1 MKAIRVHKYGGP
13 EVLKIEEFP
22 MPQPSPD
29 QVLVRIHAVGVNPYE
44 TYIRSGMYASA
55 PGVNSQPPYT
65 PGRDAA
71 GVIEE
76 VGSNVTSVKTGD
88 RVYIS
93 FTSTGAYAE
102 YCLCGANDVH
112 PLPDN
117 TSFAQGSAL
126 ATPYVTAY
134 RALFQLAQAVPG
146 QNLLV
151 HGGSGGVGIAATQMG
166 RAAGLTVFATAGTPK
181 GRKLVL
187 ANGAHH
193 VLNHHET
200 GYLEKALELTGNK
213 GFDVIIEMAAKIN
226 LAKDLTALAKRG
238 RVIVVGSR
246 GPIEINPR
254 DLMQRDG
261 QILAMLLFNASPAER
276 MSAHAAIIAGL
287 ENGTLRPVIGR
298 IFPLE
303 KAAQAQDLVMQPG
316 AYGKIVL
323 EPKSEKKQKQTSRH
337 R

>member
-1 MKAIRVHKYGGP
+1 M
-13 EVLKIEEFP
+13 
-22 MPQPSPD
+22 
-29 QVLVRIHAVGVNPYE
+29 
-44 TYIRSGMYASA
+44 
-55 PGVNSQPPYT
+55 
-65 PGRDAA
+65 
-71 GVIEE
+71 
-76 VGSNVTSVKTGD
+76 
-88 RVYIS
+88 
-93 FTSTGAYAE
+93 
-102 YCLCGANDVH
+102 
-112 PLPDN
+112 
-117 TSFAQGSAL
+117 
-126 ATPYVTAY
+126 ATRYVTAF
-134 RALFQLAQAVPG
+134 RALFQLAKAIRQEK
-146 QNLLV
+146 LLV
-151 HGGSGGVGIAATQMG
+151 HGGSGGIGTAAVQMA
-166 RAAGLTVFATAGTPK
+166 RAAGLTVFATGGTAK
-181 GRKLVL
+181 GRKLIS

-193 VLNHHET
+193 VFDHHQS
-200 GYLEKALELTGNK
+200 GYLEKAVELTGNK

>member
-13 EVLKIEEFP
+13 EVLKVEELP
-22 MPQPSPD
+22 IPQPSPD
-29 QVLVRIHAVGVNPYE
+29 QVLVRIHAIGVNPYE

-55 PGVNSQPPYT
+55 PGVNSELPYT

-71 GVIEE
+71 GVIED
-76 VGSNVTSVKTGD
+76 VGANVSNVKTGD

-93 FTSTGAYAE
+93 YTITGAYAE

-112 PLPDN
+112 RLPDK

-134 RALFQLAQAVPG
+134 RALFQLAKVLPG
-146 QNLLV
+146 ESLLV
-151 HGGSGGVGIAATQMG
+151 HGGSGGVGTAATQMG
-166 RAAGLTVFATAGTPK
+166 RAAGLTVYATAGTPK

-193 VLNHHET
+193 VLDHHEQ
-200 GYLEKALELTGNK
+200 GYLEKALELTGAK

-276 MSAHAAIIAGL
+276 MGAHAAIIAGL
-287 ENGTLRPVIGR
+287 ESGTLRPVIGKTL
-298 IFPLE
+298 PLE
-303 KAAQAQDLVMQPG
+303 KAALAQDLVMQPG

-323 EPKSEKKQKQTSRH
+323 EPKGAKKRKQTSR

>member
-1 MKAIRVHKYGGP
+1 
-13 EVLKIEEFP
+13 VLKLEELP
-22 MPQPSPD
+22 IPQPSPD

-55 PGVNSQPPYT
+55 PGVNSTLPYT

-71 GVIEE
+71 GVVEE
-76 VGSNVTSVKTGD
+76 VGANVSTVKTGD

-93 FTSTGAYAE
+93 YTSTGTYAE
-102 YCLCGANDVH
+102 YCLCGADDVH
-112 PLPDN
+112 RLPEN
-117 TSFAQGSAL
+117 TSFAQGAAL

-134 RALFQLAQAVPG
+134 RALFQLAKAIPG
-146 QNLLV
+146 EKLLV
-151 HGGSGGVGIAATQMG
+151 HGGSGGVGTAAVQMA
-166 RAAGLTVFATAGTPK
+166 RAAGLTVFATGGTAK
-181 GRKLVL
+181 GRKLVS

-193 VLNHHET
+193 VLDHHQS
-200 GYLEKALELTGNK
+200 GYLEQAVGLTGNQ

-238 RVIVVGSR
+238 RVVVVGSR

-254 DLMQRDG
+254 DLMQRDS
-261 QILAMLLFNASPAER
+261 QILAMLLFNATPSER

-287 ENGTLRPVIGR
+287 ENGTLRPVVGKVL
-298 IFPLE
+298 PLH
-303 KAAQAQDLVMQPG
+303 KAALAHELVMRSG

-323 EPKSEKKQKQTSRH
+323 EPKSAKPRKRIL
-337 R
+337 RG

>member
-1 MKAIRVHKYGGP
+1 MKAIRVHQYGGP
-13 EVLKIEEFP
+13 EVLKIEELP

-55 PGVNSQPPYT
+55 PGVNSELPYI

-71 GVIEE
+71 GVVAD
-76 VGSNVTSVKTGD
+76 VGAKVRNIKTGD

-93 FTSTGAYAE
+93 YTSTGAYAE
-102 YCLCGANDVH
+102 YCLCRADDVH
-112 PLPDN
+112 RLPGN
-117 TSFAQGSAL
+117 TSFAQGAAL
-126 ATPYVTAY
+126 ATPYVTAH
-134 RALFQLAQAVPG
+134 RALFQLAKALPG
-146 QNLLV
+146 ENLLV
-151 HGGSGGVGIAATQMG
+151 HGGSGGVGTAATQMG
-166 RAAGLTVFATAGTPK
+166 RAAGLNVFGTAGTPK

-200 GYLEKALELTGNK
+200 GYLEKAFELTGNK
-213 GFDVIIEMAAKIN
+213 GFDVIAEMAAKIN

-238 RVIVVGSR
+238 RVVVVGSR

-261 QILAMLLFNASPAER
+261 QILAMLLFNASPEER

-287 ENGTLRPVIGR
+287 ENGTLRPIIGKTL
-298 IFPLE
+298 PLE
-303 KAAQAQDLVMQPG
+303 KAAQAQELVMKPG

-323 EPKSEKKQKQTSRH
+323 EPKGAKQRKPTSRQ
-337 R
+337 